1 MENIDILSCNL
12 TGIKPR
18 YDRALNEISGIFFSI
33 SIPQVN
39 AWFVLLLQAYSVCY
53 ILFCLFFPIDFLF
66 SIWIYICL
74 LSSLCLTFWFLSIK
88 THDIWEHT
96 KESLWLDG
104 IWASGYDSCRA
115 EWNDYAAERCRG
127 RPFGRFG
134 NPPLGQGFLLFWY
147 FCSGKPNTADQYF
160 RELIWC
166 AWS

>member
-66 SIWIYICL
+66 SI
-74 LSSLCLTFWFLSIK
+74 
-88 THDIWEHT
+88 
-96 KESLWLDG
+96 
-104 IWASGYDSCRA
+104 
-115 EWNDYAAERCRG
+115 
-127 RPFGRFG
+127 
-134 NPPLGQGFLLFWY
+134 
-147 FCSGKPNTADQYF
+147 
-160 RELIWC
+160 
-166 AWS
+166 